1 MASKENAISPTED
14 LFTRIAREE
23 LMIETL
29 EPRNRDALDFHE
41 VSVIAIRRALE
52 AAYRAGRAGEPI
64 KKSTTAKP

>member
-1 MASKENAISPTED
+1 MASKENPVKPTED
-14 LFTRIAREE
+14 LFTRIAREQ

-29 EPRNRDALDFHE
+29 EVRNRDALDFQE

-64 KKSTTAKP
+64 KS